1 MYDVIALG
9 ELLVDLAERTKD
21 ENGYPTLAANP
32 GGAPGNFLAA
42 LSAYGKKTAFLAKVG
57 DDTFGHLL
65 TGTMRRAGIDTRGIL
80 ISPDTFTT
88 LAFVTFDAHG
98 DRSFAF
104 ARKPGADT
112 QLRWEEIDPAM
123 LEQARVFHFGS
134 LSCTDEP
141 ARTATQKAAAYA
153 RAHGKLVTYDP
164 NYRAP
169 LWKTEQEAKAQIL
182 WGLSQ
187 ADIVKISDEETQ
199 FLWGCGPEEGAERVL
214 ALGARLV
221 MVTLGPKGCL
231 LKNAQAEFSCG
242 CPKVHPIDTTGAGDI
257 FGGSA
262 VSRFLELNKA
272 PEALTPGR
280 SCLYGPLRSGRRQS
294 IHRGIRRHSV
304 HSQEGNC
311 PAKNAGRAR
320 TDTHLLK
327 SSTERDANG
336 AARETLCP
344 SGRDCGRALSVCWG
358 ICGQNQQNRFGK
370 IYAKPVKSP

>member
-123 LEQARVFHFGS
+123 LAESRVFHFGS

-153 RAHGKLVTYDP
+153 RAHGRLVTYDP

-169 LWKTEQEAKAQIL
+169 LWKTEQEAREQIL

-199 FLWGCGPEEGAERVL
+199 FLWDCSPEEGAERVL
-214 ALGARLV
+214 ALGAKLV

-231 LKNAQAEFSCG
+231 LKISRQTSPAAARRCIPLTRPAQAISLAAAPYRAF
-242 CPKVHPIDTTGAGDI
+242 GAWESA
-257 FGGSA
+257 GGA
-262 VSRFLELNKA
+262 DA
-272 PEALTPGR
+272 GR
-280 SCLYGPLRSGRRQS
+280 SCLYGPLRGSRS
-294 IHRGIRRHSV
+294 KPLHRSFRRHPV
-304 HSQEGNC
+304 HPKKEAVLQKMQEAYC
-311 PAKNAGRAR
+311 VQA
-320 TDTHLLK
+320 
-327 SSTERDANG
+327 DAH
-336 AARETLCP
+336 R
-344 SGRDCGRALSVCWG
+344 
-358 ICGQNQQNRFGK
+358 
-370 IYAKPVKSP
+370 